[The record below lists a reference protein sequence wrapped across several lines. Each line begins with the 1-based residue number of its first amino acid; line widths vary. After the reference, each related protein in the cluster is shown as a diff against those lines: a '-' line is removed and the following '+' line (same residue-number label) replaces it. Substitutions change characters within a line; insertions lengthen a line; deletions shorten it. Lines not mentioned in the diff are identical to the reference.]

1 MLKPDTAPLPLED
14 GKASTTGVKHTVYRT
29 VNEPDKEIAK
39 ANEQDN
45 SSEPSLADT
54 DPGVEKWAKADA
66 DLRRKLYGEL
76 PEQATILGVV
86 HPKAKLMHCKCGQI
100 QTTWMP
106 MPCGERNA
114 EGIKCSVYTFKEAEA
129 HEPAVGTT
137 NGAGVLSDDDSND
150 DYDAKTD
157 PDMPELNCDTES
169 DHDLEQIAIDSS
181 DSESDCD
188 CDAQRAS
195 VAMAPKANANANA
208 RGAGNV
214 AEEPAS
220 NLPARSPVAQLT
232 RRQKKRQRQPQD

>member
-29 VNEPDKEIAK
+29 VNEPDKKIAK

-86 HPKAKLMHCKCGQI
+86 QPKANLMHCKCGQI

-106 MPCGERNA
+106 VPCGERNA
-114 EGIKCSVYTFKEAEA
+114 EGILS
-129 HEPAVGTT
+129 AVFTRSRKPKPMNLLWARQTGQAFSPTT
-137 NGAGVLSDDDSND
+137 IRM
-150 DYDAKTD
+150 TITT
-157 PDMPELNCDTES
+157 P
-169 DHDLEQIAIDSS
+169 
-181 DSESDCD
+181 
-188 CDAQRAS
+188 
-195 VAMAPKANANANA
+195 
-208 RGAGNV
+208 
-214 AEEPAS
+214 
-220 NLPARSPVAQLT
+220 
-232 RRQKKRQRQPQD
+232 RQTPTCPN